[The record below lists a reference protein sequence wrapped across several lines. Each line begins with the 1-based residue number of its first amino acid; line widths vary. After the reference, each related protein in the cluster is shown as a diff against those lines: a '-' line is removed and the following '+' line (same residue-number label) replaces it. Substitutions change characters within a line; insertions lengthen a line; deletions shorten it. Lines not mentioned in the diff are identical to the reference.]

1 MPEPVPEVPFD
12 PNLKGDVQGTEV
24 GAYLRNRIETQQFDA
39 FCIDCQNNR
48 SSHCVVTFGIF
59 VCADC
64 AYIHN
69 YSFSMMA
76 NYTKS
81 LFDESW
87 DTFQLACVQKGGN
100 QRFFEF
106 MKIYGK
112 EREPIIKKYDTKA
125 ATYYR
130 RRLVETA
137 CGKEFT
143 EEVPAKNF

>member
-1 MPEPVPEVPFD
+1 M
-12 PNLKGDVQGTEV
+12 
-24 GAYLRNRIETQQFDA
+24 
-39 FCIDCQNNR
+39 
-48 SSHCVVTFGIF
+48 TFGIF

-87 DTFQLACVQKGGN
+87 DTLQLACVQKGGN